1 MRSKEKV
8 SLPVLELSREMWC
21 DLGDNGNRR
30 KRRPLSSSQ
39 GVLSSMINK
48 YSHKKDPTLVFP
60 SFHLSAIP
68 F

>member
-1 MRSKEKV
+1 MGESLRSKEKV
-8 SLPVLELSREMWC
+8 TLPVLELSREMWC

-30 KRRPLSSSQ
+30 KLSQ
-39 GVLSSMINK
+39 GVLSSMITK
-48 YSHKKDPTLVFP
+48 YSYKNDPTLVFP